1 MDKLNIDELK
11 NILYSSRNLKRKLEK
26 FDVYKLVPATV
37 DLSKLSDVVNNDVVK
52 KDVYNVNTKDIE
64 GKIPDIT
71 NLASNTTFN
80 AKVNEVKNE
89 ISSIMNLSTIASLL
103 LSTTFNEV
111 KAETPVI
118 TNLSAIPAFTN
129 VANKIPNFRDLFKKT
144 DYDAKMSEMEKKYF
158 STSYYN
164 KFTSNTLDV
173 KITQK
178 KLK

>member
-11 NILYSSRNLKRKLEK
+11 NLLYSSRNLKRKLEK
-26 FDVYKLVPATV
+26 FDVYKLVPATA

-71 NLASNTTFN
+71 NLASITTFN

-89 ISSIMNLSTIASLL
+89 IPSIMNLSTIASLL

-118 TNLSAIPAFTN
+118 TNLSTIPAFTN
-129 VANKIPNFRDLFKKT
+129 VENKIPNFCDLFKKT
-144 DYDAKMSEMEKKYF
+144 EYDAKVSEMEKNILVLLIII
-158 STSYYN
+158 S
-164 KFTSNTLDV
+164 LRV
-173 KITQK
+173 IH
-178 KLK
+178 LM